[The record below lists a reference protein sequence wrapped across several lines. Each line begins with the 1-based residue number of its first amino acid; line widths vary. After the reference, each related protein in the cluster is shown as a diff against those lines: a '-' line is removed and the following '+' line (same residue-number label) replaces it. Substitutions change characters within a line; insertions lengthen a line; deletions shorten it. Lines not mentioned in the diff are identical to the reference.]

1 MIDPGRSDELLRELV
16 RCARSVVDG
25 QEPPGDRTGAL
36 TTAACEGVV
45 LTVFH
50 RDGRF
55 LLRLEREPS
64 AEAVG
69 EVVSELAGEAGR
81 ALSGTEP
88 GDLYLH
94 LQLVDSTTRFP
105 NFGIAGFFDAKAY
118 EPRINGLAYELG
130 SRRASVDPLQAV
142 LLDLDSKRSRQ
153 HLARQLDL
161 DPREMPARSDLAIE
175 ISTVT
180 HGGERF
186 PDHDFVRFVRGNLP
200 VAPCDV
206 SKARVLE
213 SLQLIGEW
221 YENNVCDGEV
231 TYQFDPRD
239 GRFLD
244 AKRTIVRSTMAAWIL
259 NRLAEFLDN
268 DRLRGLGEETIEFY
282 LERYFRMSESL
293 AAGKLLPS
301 PEPLANGYRVE
312 NHSTSAAF
320 VVASILERG
329 ELGRYSREV
338 ELLMEW
344 CMGFQRP
351 DGTLWT
357 QWAQNQFFMPGQ
369 LLLIVARL
377 YRATGERHYL
387 DFLRRTFEAYER
399 PYQGLMKL
407 APANCTPFAPAWA
420 TQPAV
425 EMYLATGD
433 EGILPLI
440 REINDRIV
448 GWCDDNARYAA
459 HPDYDGILAPKP
471 GYYGN
476 VSITAAA
483 LESLVDAARV
493 AEATDDQQ
501 RLLVYRDVIRR
512 AAAFLLRLQ
521 YAPANTYF
529 IERREQVV
537 GAFKKDLVNNLV
549 WCDSVWH
556 TASAFMKI
564 FSLAPPIEVD
574 VDG

>member
-1 MIDPGRSDELLRELV
+1 MIDPGSRDELLRELV
-16 RCARSVVDG
+16 RCARHVVDG
-25 QEPPGDRTGAL
+25 QQPTGGGTGASK
-36 TTAACEGVV
+36 TAAGEGVV

-64 AEAVG
+64 TDAAED
-69 EVVSELAGEAGR
+69 VVSELAGEASM
-81 ALSGTEP
+81 ALSGTKP
-88 GDLYLH
+88 GDLFLH
-94 LQLVDSTTRFP
+94 LQLIESTARFP
-105 NFGIAGFFDAKAY
+105 NFGIAGFFDARAY
-118 EPRINGLAYELG
+118 EPRINGLTYEIG
-130 SRRASVDPLQAV
+130 SQRVTIDPLQAV

-153 HLARQLDL
+153 HLARALDL
-161 DPREMPARSDLAIE
+161 DPRDMPARSDLFIE
-175 ISTVT
+175 VSTVT
-180 HGGERF
+180 HVGERF
-186 PDHDFVRFVRGNLP
+186 PDHDFARFVRGHLP
-200 VAPCDV
+200 VAPSEV
-206 SKARVLE
+206 SRARVLE
-213 SLQLIGEW
+213 SLRLIGEW

-231 TYQFDPRD
+231 TYQYDPQD

-259 NRLAEFLDN
+259 NRLAEFLDH
-268 DRLRGLGEETIEFY
+268 DRLRDLGELTLEFY
-282 LERYFRMSESL
+282 LERYFRMSASL
-293 AAGKLLPS
+293 AAGRLLPS

-312 NHSTSAAF
+312 NHCTSAAF

-329 ELGRYSREV
+329 ELETYVREV

-369 LLLIVARL
+369 LLLVVAHL
-377 YRATGERHYL
+377 FAETGEARYE
-387 DFLRRTFEAYER
+387 DFFHQTFWAYER
-399 PYQGLMKL
+399 PYRDLMKL
-407 APANCTPFAPAWA
+407 APANCTPYAPGWA
-420 TQPAV
+420 TQPAAA
-425 EMYLATGD
+425 MYLATGD
-433 EGILPLI
+433 ERLLPLI
-440 REINDRIV
+440 WEINDRIV
-448 GWCDDNARYAA
+448 VWCDDNALHAA
-459 HPDYDGILAPKP
+459 HPDSDGILAPKP

-476 VSITAAA
+476 ASITAAA
-483 LESLVDAARV
+483 LESIVDAARV
-493 AEATDDQQ
+493 AEATGDRQ
-501 RLLVYRDVIRR
+501 RLSVYRDVIRR

-564 FSLAPPIEVD
+564 CGLSASIEID
-574 VDG
+574 RDG